1 MEKML
6 RLIMVVAIVVCG
18 FSMLTSCSSDNDDTP
33 NKKEYDGVPL
43 VILDTDIGSS
53 TDELFTLS
61 ERGIVTLTPY
71 SGTIFTP
78 SATGN
83 HRYQKPGTQAW
94 CQAMLEKIRKSLR
107 RKR

>member
-1 MEKML
+1 ML

-53 TDELFTLS
+53 TDDLPPLS
-61 ERGIVTLTPY
+61 E
-71 SGTIFTP
+71 
-78 SATGN
+78 AWHTGMVSSDAGEN
-83 HRYQKPGTQAW
+83 QKI
-94 CQAMLEKIRKSLR
+94 LEEKEMK
-107 RKR
+107 